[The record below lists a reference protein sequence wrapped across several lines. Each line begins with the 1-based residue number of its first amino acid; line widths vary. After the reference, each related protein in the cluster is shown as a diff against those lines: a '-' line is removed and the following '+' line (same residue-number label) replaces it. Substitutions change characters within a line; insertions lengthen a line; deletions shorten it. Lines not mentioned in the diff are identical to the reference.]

1 VMVVMI
7 SRPVLVTLYLLVD
20 LLQRHRTVIGILDDA
35 RLLLRTEAVGLW
47 IGLVVETFRAT

>member
-1 VMVVMI
+1 MMVVII
-7 SRPVLVTLYLLVD
+7 SRPVLVPLDLLVN

-35 RLLLRTEAVGLW
+35 GFLLRTEAVSLR